1 MSSSPVSSTSAETF
15 GTSPRPLRRLSLEL
29 FAIIAL
35 KIAALTLIW
44 WVVFAPQPKPDT
56 SAEAIA
62 QRLAPTSHATPEG
75 RP

>member
-1 MSSSPVSSTSAETF
+1 MSSSPVSSMSAETF
-15 GTSPRPLRRLSLEL
+15 GTSPQPLRRLSLEL
-29 FAIIAL
+29 LAIIAL
-35 KIAALTLIW
+35 KIVALTLIW

>member
-1 MSSSPVSSTSAETF
+1 MSSSPVSSMSAETF
-15 GTSPRPLRRLSLEL
+15 GTSPQPLRRLSLEL
-29 FAIIAL
+29 LAIIAL

-62 QRLAPTSHATPEG
+62 RRLAPAPQAAAET